1 MIIRN
6 VSNKLIGVG
15 GTGIVILPDEE
26 RNVSDK
32 IVDMKGLKTLERLG
46 LIVLKGE
53 KEEKPKKKAEDKPT
67 EDKPAEEAPTE
78 EAPKK
83 GRGKAK
89 AAE

>member
-53 KEEKPKKKAEDKPT
+53 KEEKPKKTTA
-67 EDKPAEEAPTE
+67 A
-78 EAPKK
+78 KK
-83 GRGKAK
+83 TTIKK
-89 AAE
+89 KSE